1 MSRRVHP
8 LLLLTALSPLAGC
21 MVGPNYVKPKAEI
34 APAYK
39 EDAGWKVAQPQDQLP
54 RGNWWEL
61 FGDPQLNALEEQV
74 NVSNQTVQLS
84 LAQYRQARAVVQ
96 EARSALFPTLSL
108 NPEVTRAKAS
118 NTLGA
123 QPAAHGAITLY
134 QVPVDASWTVDLW
147 GQYRRGYESTE
158 ASAQASA
165 AQLETTRLAMQAEL
179 AQDYF
184 LLRTLDS
191 QKMLLEGTAVNY
203 QKTLDLTKN
212 RYAAGVVSKADVAAA
227 ETLLSS
233 TQAQA
238 IAVGVQRA
246 QTEHA
251 IAMLIGK
258 PAPLF
263 SLPAMPLPSTIV
275 PPDIPAGVPS
285 ALLERRPDIAAAE
298 RSVAAANAQIG
309 VAIAGYYP
317 TLTLSGALGFS
328 TTSSFASCC
337 SQLFTYPSR
346 FWSLGAQMAQPL
358 FNGFLTRAQVDAAR
372 AGYDG
377 TVANYRQAVLTGFQE
392 VEDNLAALRILEQE
406 AKVQNTAVASAQQSV
421 QLFLNQYKAGTI
433 SYLDVVVVQD
443 TLLSNEVTAVTILG
457 SRMTAA
463 VALVKALGGG
473 WQATD
478 LPTPDD
484 LAKRE
489 NLAHGPDTTPPT
501 TAAANQPAAAHP
513 TQ

>member
-1 MSRRVHP
+1 MSVRIYAP
-8 LLLLTALSPLAGC
+8 LLLAMLLPLAGC

-34 APAYK
+34 PPAYK
-39 EDAGWKVAQPQDQLP
+39 EDAGWKTAQPQDQLP
-54 RGNWWEL
+54 RGKWWEL

-74 NVSNQTVQLS
+74 NVSNQSVQLS
-84 LAQYRQARAVVQ
+84 LAQYRQARALVQ
-96 EARSALFPTLSL
+96 EARSALVPTVSL
-108 NPEVTRAKAS
+108 NPEITRGKAS
-118 NTLGA
+118 STLGS
-123 QPAAHGAITLY
+123 QPAARGAITLY
-134 QVPVDASWTVDLW
+134 QVPVEASWTVDLW

-191 QKMLLEGTAVNY
+191 QRLLLEDTAVNY
-203 QKTLDLTKN
+203 QKTLNLTKN
-212 RYAAGVVSKADVAAA
+212 RYASGVVSKADVVTA
-227 ETLLSS
+227 ETLLRS

-246 QTEHA
+246 QMEHA
-251 IAMLIGK
+251 IAMLIGE

-263 SLPAMPLPSTIV
+263 SLPQMPLPLTVV
-275 PPDIPAGVPS
+275 PPSIPAGVPS

-298 RSVAAANAQIG
+298 RGVAGANAQIG

-317 TLTLSGALGFS
+317 TLTLSGVLGFG

-346 FWSLGAQMAQPL
+346 YWSLGAQAVQPL

-372 AGYDG
+372 AAYDG
-377 TVANYRQAVLTGFQE
+377 TVATYRQTVLSGFQE
-392 VEDNLAALRILEQE
+392 VEDNLSALRILEQQ
-406 AKVQNTAVASAQQSV
+406 AQVQNAAVASAEQSV

-433 SYLDVVVVQD
+433 SYLEVVVVQD
-443 TLLSNEVTAVTILG
+443 TLLSNKVTAVTILG

-463 VALVKALGGG
+463 VLLVKALGGG

-478 LPTPDD
+478 LPTPND
-484 LAKRE
+484 LAKRQD
-489 NLAHGPDTTPPT
+489 LAHGPDTAPT
-501 TAAANQPAAAHP
+501 TAAATQPAGPLPA
-513 TQ
+513 Q

>member
-1 MSRRVHP
+1 MNQRLGTVVILTILA
-8 LLLLTALSPLAGC
+8 LLDGC
-21 MVGPNYVKPKAEI
+21 KVGPNYVKPKAEI
-34 APAYK
+34 PPAYK

-54 RGNWWEL
+54 RGKWWDL

-74 NVSNQTVQLS
+74 SVSNQSVQLS
-84 LAQYRQARAVVQ
+84 LAQYRQARALVQ
-96 EARSALFPTLSL
+96 EARSALVPAVSL
-108 NPEVTRAKAS
+108 NPAVTRAKAS
-118 NTLGA
+118 STLGS
-123 QPAAHGAITLY
+123 QPVARGAITAY
-134 QVPVDASWTVDLW
+134 QVPLDASWTVDLW

-165 AQLETTRLAMQAEL
+165 AQLETTRLAMQSEL

-191 QKMLLEGTAVNY
+191 QKVLLEDTAVNY

-212 RYAAGVVSKADVAAA
+212 RYAAGVVSKADVVTA
-227 ETLLSS
+227 ETLLRS

-251 IAMLIGK
+251 IAMLIGQ

-263 SLPAMPLPSTIV
+263 SLPAMPLPLTV
-275 PPDIPAGVPS
+275 APPVIPAGVPS
-285 ALLERRPDIAAAE
+285 TLLERRPDIAAAE

-317 TLTLSGALGFS
+317 NLTLNGALGFS
-328 TTSSFASCC
+328 TTNSFAPCC

-346 FWSLGAQMAQPL
+346 FWSLGAQAAQPL

-372 AGYDG
+372 AAYDG
-377 TVANYRQAVLTGFQE
+377 TVAAYRQTVLTGFQE
-392 VEDNLAALRILEQE
+392 VEDNLAALRILEEE
-406 AKVQNTAVASAQQSV
+406 AKVQAAAVASAEQSV

-443 TLLSNEVTAVTILG
+443 TLLSNKVTAVAILG

-463 VALVKALGGG
+463 VLLVRALGGG

-484 LAKRE
+484 LAKRQD
-489 NLAHGPDTTPPT
+489 LAHGPDTAPPT
-501 TAAANQPAAAHP
+501 TAAANRPAQPHP
-513 TQ
+513 AQ

>member
-1 MSRRVHP
+1 MNRHLHAV
-8 LLLLTALSPLAGC
+8 LLVAVLSPLGGC
-21 MVGPNYVKPKAEI
+21 MVGPDYAKPKAEVP
-34 APAYK
+34 PAYK
-39 EDAGWKVAQPQDQLP
+39 EGEGWKTAQPKDQLP
-54 RGNWWEL
+54 RGKWWEL
-61 FGDPQLNALEEQV
+61 FGDAQLNALEEQV
-74 NVSNQTVQLS
+74 NVSNQSVQLS

-108 NPEVTRAKAS
+108 NPQVTRSKAS
-118 NTLGA
+118 STLGS
-123 QPAAHGAITLY
+123 QPVARGAISFY
-134 QVPVDASWTVDLW
+134 QFPVEASWTIDLW

-158 ASAQASA
+158 ASAQASS
-165 AQLETTRLAMQAEL
+165 AQLETTLLAMQAEL

-184 LLRTLDS
+184 LLRTLDA
-191 QKMLLEGTAVNY
+191 QKVLLEDTTVNY

-212 RYAAGVVSKADVAAA
+212 RYASGVVSKADVAAA
-227 ETLLSS
+227 ETLLRS

-246 QTEHA
+246 QMEHA

-263 SLPAMPLPSTIV
+263 SLPGMPLPLTVV
-275 PPDIPAGVPS
+275 PPPIPAGIPS

-298 RSVAAANAQIG
+298 RGVAAANAQIG

-317 TLTLSGALGFS
+317 TLTLNGVLGFE

-346 FWSLGAQMAQPL
+346 YWSLGAQAAQPL

-372 AGYDG
+372 AAYDG
-377 TVANYRQAVLTGFQE
+377 TVATYRQTVLTGFQQ

-406 AKVQNTAVASAQQSV
+406 AKVQEAAVAAAEQSV

-443 TLLSNEVTAVTILG
+443 TLLNNQVTAVTILG
-457 SRMTAA
+457 SRMNAA
-463 VALVKALGGG
+463 VLLVTALGGG
-473 WQATD
+473 WQVTD
-478 LPTPDD
+478 LPTPKD
-484 LAKRE
+484 LAKRGD
-489 NLAHGPDTTPPT
+489 LAHGPDTTST
-501 TAAANQPAAAHP
+501 KAASNQPAAATP